1 MKESP
6 HGKSSVRR
14 TWRWDRVSVPFASSS
29 SSRVPAAQSLFLKLG
44 TASRGVGPGRGV
56 EGRRG
61 SEATRLAVLAKAPV
75 RSGEYKLFSLQVQE
89 VSSQVL
95 THSSEQG
102 EECGEG
108 KGRKGR
114 KEKLVLL
121 SSLGTSAHGTRG
133 PARGRL
139 RDSGGDG
146 WALRASSAAAHGSGQ
161 PSWATPGPGKGTA
174 TISVPG
180 ESPPRITLPYSSAPP

>member
-1 MKESP
+1 MGP
-6 HGKSSVRR
+6 GVGPLCLLLLLPGAG
-14 TWRWDRVSVPFASSS
+14 RVVP
-29 SSRVPAAQSLFLKLG
+29 LLTLG
-44 TASRGVGPGRGV
+44 TASAGVGPGRGV

-61 SEATRLAVLAKAPV
+61 SEATRLAPLAKAPV

-95 THSSEQG
+95 THNSEQG
-102 EECGEG
+102 EECGAG

-146 WALRASSAAAHGSGQ
+146 RALRASSAVAHGSGQ